1 MRIFSFFKKPK
12 EKIDIKVPEFPTK
25 FISKASDDEIYYERA
40 EYIDDRYNLDDCF
53 DVKTKVERILESLR
67 AFDKKAQTILHKYY
81 FLKLFAKV
89 ASRDAKYNEKM
100 ITVDK
105 QVNRMKKIYD
115 EIKKRADVLKYL
127 PEEGDFD
134 YNELFM
140 KINDLFD
147 YGRALFT
154 RLSDI
159 QKQYYQ
165 NLKIAA
171 YSLCKNKTHQELE
184 QLLKETN
191 ETIQQYKSPQEAYDF
206 IYYNSGELIVN
217 TVKALVDV
225 INESGI
231 KNYIDAYQFQYFLAS
246 DDVVALRFA
255 EWIDLFNKLL
265 YVIRN
270 TNRIDYN
277 SAALFNQYYRQ
288 LETRYMIMLIYNEM
302 GLKQ

>member
-1 MRIFSFFKKPK
+1 
-12 EKIDIKVPEFPTK
+12 
-25 FISKASDDEIYYERA
+25 
-40 EYIDDRYNLDDCF
+40 
-53 DVKTKVERILESLR
+53 
-67 AFDKKAQTILHKYY
+67 
-81 FLKLFAKV
+81 
-89 ASRDAKYNEKM
+89 
-100 ITVDK
+100 
-105 QVNRMKKIYD
+105 VNRMKKIYD

-147 YGRALFT
+147 FSRALFT
-154 RLSDI
+154 QLSDI

-191 ETIQQYKSPQEAYDF
+191 ETIQQYKSPQEAYDY

-277 SAALFNQYYRQ
+277 SAPLFNQYYRQ